1 MSTPTA
7 PLAALTTIFTP
18 PCAITWLLTS
28 TKFASQYPPF
38 PTTGPASCDPPFWA
52 ENLAGKGFDFYSPAI
67 CPSGFAVGPGCSITK
82 TRTAEGF
89 PAVQDGETAVYCVPS
104 GHTCTTDT
112 TDFRGGVW
120 GFTGGKATP
129 VTAIAGPALQ
139 IRWRDE
145 DLSLLE
151 THPLTPGLA
160 LQPSETSA
168 SSSPSPPPE
177 DSTITVT
184 AIATQPTPS
193 VLQMT
198 IITGDQITASQSSHP
213 STFISSRLPSSD
225 IPERATGTSP
235 ITSSIFN
242 PTSTSKQETS
252 TQPSA
257 GPATSTTA
265 PNNSQPI
272 NQTSL
277 AAVVMSGT
285 LIAIV
290 LAMTSFMCVRR
301 YRRRNRD
308 GSNFDG
314 SKQLSPT
321 IIIARVRRRL
331 FKRRSDDGGVPV
343 YRGKPAAELS
353 GNGIIPELDY
363 KPPLGSTENPA
374 ELEGQE
380 ANSSHGGWM
389 SRVSRFWSL
398 RSKKTAR
405 SSVAESSSARWTRTA
420 TSIRTSF
427 SGHDSGDWE
436 TFAKAK
442 WPNGLTVPTVALGD
456 RPLPDIPRT
465 PSTEKPS
472 SHLRVD
478 VDATRVSRISD
489 GTFGLP
495 GKSPVSEKSC
505 TAQVVRGD
513 VADFFGSL
521 NIDLA
526 GNAETQALRQYA
538 THKDLLIIYTWRE
551 RRQAGIA
558 SPMTLKG
565 KKVDICPSTSA
576 AYFTTILANNC
587 NAASCGSGT
596 RPYMLAQPS
605 VDAVGIWEP
614 TLELA
619 MEGLGSHAAVVFQN
633 ASIYCEIYNL
643 YTTAERLKDPSTCK
657 YIVAYLR
664 ALDQTALLFTSR
676 SETAIPRVAKTINTN
691 EALVK
696 TVWPVHD
703 WKGGLA
709 PDLLDVLVPEDQWVA
724 KVDGRRAIS
733 RADLAAMTDSK
744 CAPGG

>member
-28 TKFASQYPPF
+28 TKLASQYPPF

-139 IRWRDE
+139 IRWRDV

-160 LQPSETSA
+160 LQSSETSA
-168 SSSPSPPPE
+168 SSSPSLPPE

-184 AIATQPTPS
+184 AIATQSTPP
-193 VLQMT
+193 VLLMT
-198 IITGDQITASQSSHP
+198 IITEDQTTASQFSDP

-225 IPERATGTSP
+225 IPERATGTSH

-252 TQPSA
+252 AQPSA
-257 GPATSTTA
+257 SPTTSTTA

-290 LAMTSFMCVRR
+290 LAMTSFVCVRR
-301 YRRRNRD
+301 YGRRNRD

-314 SKQLSPT
+314 SKHLSPT
-321 IIIARVRRRL
+321 IIIAWVRRRL
-331 FKRRSDDGGVPV
+331 FKRRSDDDGVPV

-353 GNGIIPELDY
+353 GDGIIPELDY

-380 ANSSHGGWM
+380 ANSPHGGWM

-420 TSIRTSF
+420 TSVRTSF
-427 SGHDSGDWE
+427 SGHGSGDWK

-442 WPNGLTVPTVALGD
+442 CPDGLTVPTVALGD

-472 SHLRVD
+472 CHLRVS
-478 VDATRVSRISD
+478 VDATRDFYQS
-489 GTFGLP
+489 
-495 GKSPVSEKSC
+495 
-505 TAQVVRGD
+505 TAQFVNGG
-513 VADFFGSL
+513 VADFFGIP

-526 GNAETQALRQYA
+526 GNAEKQALRQYA
-538 THKDLLIIYTWRE
+538 THRTC
-551 RRQAGIA
+551 A
-558 SPMTLKG
+558 SSTPGEKEG
-565 KKVDICPSTSA
+565 KRCLFHATVSG
-576 AYFTTILANNC
+576 NNC
-587 NAASCGSGT
+587 NAAPCGSGT
-596 RPYMLAQPS
+596 LPYMLAQGS
-605 VDAVGIWEP
+605 IDAVGMWEP
-614 TLELA
+614 MLELA
-619 MEGLGSHAAVVFQN
+619 MEGLGSDAAVVFQN
-633 ASIYCEIYNL
+633 ASIYREFYNL
-643 YTTAERLKDPSTCK
+643 YTTAEKLKDPNARNH
-657 YIVAYLR
+657 IVACLR
-664 ALDQTALLFTSR
+664 ALAQTAPLFTNH
-676 SETAIPRVAKTINTN
+676 SETAIPRVAKT
-691 EALVK
+691 
-696 TVWPVHD
+696 
-703 WKGGLA
+703 
-709 PDLLDVLVPEDQWVA
+709 
-724 KVDGRRAIS
+724 
-733 RADLAAMTDSK
+733 
-744 CAPGG
+744 